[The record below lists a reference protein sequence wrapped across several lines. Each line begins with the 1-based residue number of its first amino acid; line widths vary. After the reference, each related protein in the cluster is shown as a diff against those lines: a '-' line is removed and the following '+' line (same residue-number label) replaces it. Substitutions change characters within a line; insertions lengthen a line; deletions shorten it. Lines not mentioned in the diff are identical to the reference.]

1 MSDSIGPTGPDPTAS
16 AVARTPEPP
25 TVAGHGHPPRTAAER
40 LMAAR
45 RRATAG
51 KRWSANATVTL
62 YGRDGSALPADT
74 TVTPHRAQ
82 VRWRLDGRQRK
93 RTLTTL
99 ELPELPGF
107 LADLRAAYEHDW
119 DADARGWPLHPRP
132 LPLDPTT
139 PADGFAAD
147 DDADAPALLPLVAPD
162 DVEARPDVANIVA
175 RYLHHLETTR
185 SPRTGRPRSQSTLR
199 DYRYELGFAV
209 DVLRY
214 SPGDPRVEVGDV
226 EVGDPLLLTDL
237 EHGVRP
243 SDLLAFL
250 EYRERSN
257 RNIAAR
263 NERLMARWVKAVEKE
278 ERRAAREGRAPTLPE
293 PPVMEAEVAEP
304 RTVEAAG
311 KLLKAML
318 TAAKGREW
326 IDYQPWTKDVDDCLI
341 KPAPTAYTRK
351 SVHRRDQV
359 DRIVSAIGEQTRE
372 AVIDGAWTEVDGDR
386 YRAPVMLAG
395 YLAPR
400 PEELFAIRR
409 SWFEFERA
417 RPRVVLHNAEVD
429 GKVVP
434 LKHRRPGE
442 VRYLYFD
449 DEPELLVELRRHL
462 EVYVPEPDPSSDDP
476 DARDPYV
483 FTTHRGGRINIKHFG
498 RRWYKPA
505 VQAALTGTGEG
516 HLAASTLHLLRASAI
531 THWLAVDGWSIHRCA
546 EAAGN
551 TIAVIEKHYKG
562 VLADIDGDVPRDA
575 RGGSTPVAPSS
586 AQPLADALEEMD
598 AATLASVAALAAKLL
613 GERATG
619 GPS

>member
-1 MSDSIGPTGPDPTAS
+1 
-16 AVARTPEPP
+16 
-25 TVAGHGHPPRTAAER
+25 
-40 LMAAR
+40 MAAR
-45 RRATAG
+45 RRAAAG
-51 KRWSANATVTL
+51 KRWSANAAVTL
-62 YGRDGSALPADT
+62 YGRDGAALPAGT
-74 TVTPHRAQ
+74 TATPHRAQ
-82 VRWRLDGRQRK
+82 VRWRLDGHQRK
-93 RTLTTL
+93 RTLTAT
-99 ELPELPGF
+99 ELHQLPGF

-119 DADARGWPLHPRP
+119 DADARGWPLTPRP
-132 LPLDPTT
+132 LPLGPT
-139 PADGFAAD
+139 PAEARAVD
-147 DDADAPALLPLVAPD
+147 DDASVLLPLVPLD
-162 DVEARPDVANIVA
+162 EGQARPDIANIVA

-185 SPRTGRPRSQSTLR
+185 SPRTGRPRSQNTLR
-199 DYRYELGFAV
+199 DYRYELGFVV

-214 SPGDPRVEVGDV
+214 APGDPRVEAGDV
-226 EVGDPLLLTDL
+226 EVGDPLLLTDP

-263 NERLMARWVKAVEKE
+263 NERLMTRWVEAVEQE
-278 ERRAAREGRAPTLPE
+278 ERRAAREGRAPALPE
-293 PPVMEAEVAEP
+293 TPVMEAEVAEP

-318 TAAKGREW
+318 TAAKERGW
-326 IDYQPWTKDVDDCLI
+326 IDYQPWTKAVDDCLI

-372 AVIDGAWTEVDGDR
+372 AVIAGSWTEVDGDR

-395 YLAPR
+395 YRAPR

-409 SWFEFERA
+409 SWLELERA
-417 RPRVVLHNAEVD
+417 RPRIVLHNAEVD

-434 LKHRRPGE
+434 LKHRRPDE
-442 VRYLYFD
+442 VRYLYLD
-449 DEPELLVELRRHL
+449 DEPELLAELRRHL
-462 EVYVPEPDPSSDDP
+462 ELYVPEPDPDSDDP
-476 DARDPYV
+476 NARDPYL
-483 FTTHRGGRINIKHFG
+483 FTTHQGVRVDAKHFG

-505 VQAALTGTGEG
+505 VRAALTHTGEED
-516 HLAASTLHLLRASAI
+516 LAASTLHLLRASAI

-551 TIAVIEKHYKG
+551 AIAVIEKHYKG
-562 VLADIDGDVPRDA
+562 VLADIDGDVPRGTG
-575 RGGSTPVAPSS
+575 GGSTPARSS
-586 AQPLADALEEMD
+586 GAEPLVDALEKMD

-613 GERATG
+613 GERATS

>member
-1 MSDSIGPTGPDPTAS
+1 
-16 AVARTPEPP
+16 
-25 TVAGHGHPPRTAAER
+25 
-40 LMAAR
+40 MAAR
-45 RRATAG
+45 RRAAAG
-51 KRWSANATVTL
+51 KRWSANATVAL
-62 YGRDGSALPADT
+62 YGRDGAVLPADT
-74 TVTPHRAQ
+74 TATPHRAQ
-82 VRWRLDGRQRK
+82 VRWRVDGRQRK
-93 RTLTTL
+93 RTFTAL
-99 ELPELPGF
+99 ELQQLPGF
-107 LADLRAAYEHDW
+107 LADLRAAYEHEW

-132 LPLDPTT
+132 LPLAPP
-139 PADGFAAD
+139 PADGLAAD
-147 DDADAPALLPLVAPD
+147 GDVDAPALRPLVPPD
-162 DVEARPDVANIVA
+162 DVEARPDVANIAA

-185 SPRTGRPRSQSTLR
+185 SPRTGELRSQSTLR

-214 SPGDPRVEVGDV
+214 TPGDPRVELGDV
-226 EVGDPLLLTDL
+226 EVGDPLLLTDP

-263 NERLMARWVKAVEKE
+263 NERLMTRWVKAVEKE
-278 ERRAAREGRAPTLPE
+278 ERRATREGRVPTLPE

-318 TAAKGREW
+318 TAAKARGW
-326 IDYQPWTKDVDDCLI
+326 IDYQPWTKEVDDCLI

-351 SVHRRDQV
+351 SVHRRGPIDC
-359 DRIVSAIGEQTRE
+359 IVSAIGEQTRE
-372 AVIDGAWTEVDGDR
+372 AVIDGAWTQVDGDR
-386 YRAPVMLAG
+386 YRAPVMVAG

-409 SWFEFERA
+409 TWLELDRA
-417 RPRVVLHNAEVD
+417 RPRIALHNAEVD

-442 VRYLYFD
+442 VRYLYLD
-449 DEPELLVELRRHL
+449 DEPELLAELRRHVEL
-462 EVYVPEPDPSSDDP
+462 YVPEPDPDSDDP
-476 DARDPYV
+476 DKQDPYV
-483 FTTHRGGRINIKHFG
+483 FRTHQGARVDPKHFG

-505 VQAALTGTGEG
+505 VRAALTEAGEE
-516 HLAASTLHLLRASAI
+516 HLAGSTLHLLRASAI

-562 VLADIDGDVPRDA
+562 VLTDIDGDGPRST
-575 RGGSTPVAPSS
+575 RGGSTPGRSS
-586 AQPLADALEEMD
+586 GAEPLADALEQMD
-598 AATLASVAALAAKLL
+598 AAMLASVAALAAKLL

-619 GPS
+619 GRS